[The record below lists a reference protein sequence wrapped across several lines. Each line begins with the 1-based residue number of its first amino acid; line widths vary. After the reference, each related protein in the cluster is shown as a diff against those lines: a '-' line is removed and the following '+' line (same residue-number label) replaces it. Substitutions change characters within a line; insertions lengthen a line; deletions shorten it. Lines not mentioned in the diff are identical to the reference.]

1 MHPRTA
7 VGATTLSVQQ
17 ADRWCQFSIVA
28 SMSNLWTR
36 APSIVTTQRY
46 LHRLAHHL
54 DRIHVA
60 ASMDTS
66 VSHFD
71 SLAKYAAAS
80 FKKSRS
86 CSTLA
91 SLRLSSIISLSC
103 ALPWPGKASSPCF
116 FASSRQRRSCR
127 VLNPSSSAT
136 SVSVTPSSFA
146 RLRASRLNS
155 ALYRRLRVKVHLHR
169 PI

>member
-1 MHPRTA
+1 
-7 VGATTLSVQQ
+7 
-17 ADRWCQFSIVA
+17 
-28 SMSNLWTR
+28 
-36 APSIVTTQRY
+36 
-46 LHRLAHHL
+46 
-54 DRIHVA
+54 
-60 ASMDTS
+60 MDTS

-91 SLRLSSIISLSC
+91 SLRLSNIISLSC
-103 ALPWPGKASSPCF
+103 ALPWPGNALSPWF

-127 VLNPSSSAT
+127 VLKPSSSAT

-146 RLRASRLNS
+146 RRRASQALSVYGSKKINEDVTVPRAVLPQLLKEFDKIAEKYNINIPCFGNILLQNIILPVNNRILLNG
-155 ALYRRLRVKVHLHR
+155 LTCGYEYLDCMPFFVFF
-169 PI
+169 